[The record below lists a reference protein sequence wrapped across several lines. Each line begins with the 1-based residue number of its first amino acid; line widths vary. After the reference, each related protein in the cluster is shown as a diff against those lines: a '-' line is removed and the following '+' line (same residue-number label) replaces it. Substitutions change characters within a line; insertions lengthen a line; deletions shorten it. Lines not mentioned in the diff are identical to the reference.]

1 MARAFNFNAG
11 PAIMPEEVLKEA
23 AKELVD
29 YKGTGMSIMEV
40 SHRSKMYE
48 EVHNEAIKNI
58 RELFKVPDNY
68 DVLFV
73 QGGASTQFAMVP
85 MNLVHG
91 DETADYIISG
101 SWSEKALK
109 EIKIQSKKANV
120 VFNGKDSK
128 FNSIP
133 NEFKFNPNSKYV
145 YLATNE
151 TIQGVQFK
159 KLPETN
165 GVPIVLDASSDI
177 FSYYIDW
184 KNVGLIYAGAQKNAG
199 PSGVTIVI
207 IRKDLYEREKE
218 NIPSMFRYS
227 THGKENSLY
236 NTPPTFGVYFVGL
249 TMKWIKNMGGINAVS
264 ERNEKKAKM
273 IYDAIDNSGG
283 YYKGHAAKECRSLMN
298 VTFNLKTPELEEKM
312 AKEGEKQGLIGIK
325 GHRSVGGIR
334 ASIYN
339 AMGIEGCEALVKF
352 MNEFMKNNK

>member
-1 MARAFNFNAG
+1 
-11 PAIMPEEVLKEA
+11 MPEEVLKEA

-48 EVHNEAIKNI
+48 EVHNNAIISIK
-58 RELFKVPDNY
+58 EVFKVPENF

-91 DETADYIISG
+91 DEIADYIITG

-109 EIKIQSKKANV
+109 EIKIQGKKVNV

-128 FNSIP
+128 FNNIP
-133 NEFKFNPNSKYV
+133 KEFKFTPNAKYV
-145 YLATNE
+145 YMASNE

-159 KLPETN
+159 NFPETN
-165 GVPIVLDASSDI
+165 GVPIVIDASSDI

-199 PSGVTIVI
+199 PAGVTIVI
-207 IRKDLYEREKE
+207 IRKNLYDREKE
-218 NIPSMFRYS
+218 NIPSMLRYS
-227 THGKENSLY
+227 VHGKENSLY
-236 NTPPTFGVYFVGL
+236 NTPPTLGVYMIGL
-249 TMKWIKNMGGINAVS
+249 TMKWIKNMGGIKAIN
-264 ERNEKKAKM
+264 ERNEKKAKL
-273 IYDAIDNSGG
+273 IYDAIDNSSG
-283 YYKGHAAKECRSLMN
+283 YYKGHAAKDCRSLMN

-339 AMGIEGCEALVKF
+339 AMGIEGSEALVKF
-352 MNEFMKNNK
+352 MNEFMKNNQ